1 MKVQFTVRLDE
12 EIKDMLTDIC
22 DKDKRSQSNMISLL
36 IEQAYYDKVIKKE
49 EKENVPR
56 PGYREIT
63 D

>member
-22 DKDKRSQSNMISLL
+22 DKEKRSQSNMISLL
-36 IEQAYYDKVIKKE
+36 IEQAYYDKVIEKE

-56 PGYREIT
+56 PGNRQIT